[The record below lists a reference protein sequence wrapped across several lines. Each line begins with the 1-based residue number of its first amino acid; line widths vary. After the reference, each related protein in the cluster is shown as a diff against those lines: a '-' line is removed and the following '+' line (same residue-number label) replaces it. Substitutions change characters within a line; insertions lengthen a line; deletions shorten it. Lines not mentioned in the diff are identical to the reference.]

1 MHGYLHTHTRG
12 RFVHRHQEGSDPRV
26 VMDRRVKRALPPAMK
41 RKETLSQ
48 ATKYGDPEDVMPRE
62 LSQSVGLRSP
72 DVLEQ
77 PDLGT
82 ETRRRGRGR
91 SRWELVFPGDR
102 VCAHKMQELSS
113 LTRSVSVVPLLNCV
127 LTRGWEAGFMCVLP
141 QC

>member
-12 RFVHRHQEGSDPRV
+12 SFVHRHQEGSDPRV

-127 LTRGWEAGFMCVLP
+127 LTRGWGEDFMCVLP

>member
-12 RFVHRHQEGSDPRV
+12 SFVHRHQEGSDPRV
-26 VMDRRVKRALPPAMK
+26 VMDRRIKRALPPAMK

-48 ATKYGDPEDVMPRE
+48 ATKYGDPEDVTPRE
-62 LSQSVGLRSP
+62 LSQPVGLRSG

>member
-1 MHGYLHTHTRG
+1 
-12 RFVHRHQEGSDPRV
+12 
-26 VMDRRVKRALPPAMK
+26 MDRRVKRALPPAMK

>member
-12 RFVHRHQEGSDPRV
+12 SFVHRHQEGSDPRV

-102 VCAHKMQELSS
+102 ICAHKMQELSS

>member
-12 RFVHRHQEGSDPRV
+12 SFVHRHQEGSDPRV